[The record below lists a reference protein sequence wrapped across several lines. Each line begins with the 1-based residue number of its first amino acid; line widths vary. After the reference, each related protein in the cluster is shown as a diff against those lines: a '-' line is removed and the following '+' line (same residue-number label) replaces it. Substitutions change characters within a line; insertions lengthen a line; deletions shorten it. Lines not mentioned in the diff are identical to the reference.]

1 MFRMD
6 ENQLN
11 ALLAKNPTLSVSKH
25 SITKRENPPD
35 GMQQH
40 EERNGQNKYRNYPVY
55 VFSDGF
61 VFDSSI
67 ERMSRKE
74 ISDTRKR
81 LANTHGPVTECYDS
95 KKEYRRC
102 LELRLLE
109 KSGMITGL
117 RRQHVLVIQPA
128 TQYRDEK
135 LHAVTYCADF
145 FYQENGVTVVED
157 VKGID
162 KPTGKPLTTQVFD
175 LKWKLLKAK
184 YPQYL
189 FRIF

>member
-6 ENQLN
+6 EDQLN

-25 SITKRENPPD
+25 SITKQKDPP
-35 GMQQH
+35 GKEQQPKGKD
-40 EERNGQNKYRNYPVY
+40 GQNKYRNYPVY
-55 VFSDGF
+55 VFSDGH

-67 ERMSRKE
+67 ERMSRQK
-74 ISDTRKR
+74 ISETRKQ
-81 LANTHGPVTECYDS
+81 LTDTHGPVTECYDS

-109 KSGMITGL
+109 KAGSITDL
-117 RRQHVLVIQPA
+117 KRQYTLVIQPA
-128 TQYRDEK
+128 TQYQGER
-135 LHAVTYCADF
+135 LAPITYCADF
-145 FYQENGVTVVED
+145 IYEENGMTVVED

-162 KPTGKPLTTQVFD
+162 KQTGQPLTTQVFN

-184 YPQYL
+184 FPEYL